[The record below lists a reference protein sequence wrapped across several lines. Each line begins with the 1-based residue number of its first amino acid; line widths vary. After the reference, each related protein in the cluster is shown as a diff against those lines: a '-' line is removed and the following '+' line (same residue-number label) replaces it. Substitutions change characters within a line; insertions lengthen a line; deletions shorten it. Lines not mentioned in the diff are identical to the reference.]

1 MRETDYWPE
10 AYTIHQQTTP
20 ATLNTLDSDRLDQT
34 LQHRI
39 VCIESH
45 LRVLHQ
51 EIGRKMRSILKPVS
65 ELPECKMCKA
75 MALDNLQPGSLCKVG
90 SIECNE
96 VLYNFSPWPLAWN
109 PVIELIR
116 STFSWRK
123 SLFAHRCHDGYNSP
137 QRCLRQ
143 PWKTGICSG
152 NSALKP
158 LLPQRRDM
166 TTFWRWEVF
175 SPFSVLGLQWD

>member
-1 MRETDYWPE
+1 MEPMDGTWQIPSLGKLTGDGQIWAMRETDYWPE

-39 VCIESH
+39 VCIVSH

-96 VLYNFSPWPLAWN
+96 VLYNFSPWP
-109 PVIELIR
+109 
-116 STFSWRK
+116 
-123 SLFAHRCHDGYNSP
+123 FA
-137 QRCLRQ
+137 
-143 PWKTGICSG
+143 
-152 NSALKP
+152 
-158 LLPQRRDM
+158 
-166 TTFWRWEVF
+166 
-175 SPFSVLGLQWD
+175 